1 MFSNSVHHTSVH
13 SIAVLIEIDVKNLID
28 LVKKGHGLDESTDMG
43 GSWGILSHKKFW
55 EIGTLSKVYSG
66 LWPHKMTKWSVY
78 SIWLV
83 MLVA

>member
-43 GSWGILSHKKFW
+43 GSWGILSHKKF
-55 EIGTLSKVYSG
+55 
-66 LWPHKMTKWSVY
+66 
-78 SIWLV
+78 
-83 MLVA
+83 